1 MRPTAK
7 CITCGLT
14 LIVALQI
21 AVPVAA
27 SGSGARLLRPDR
39 TASFTATATVASG
52 DPAPHVRSTNPR
64 IQEVLRYALA
74 KSESF
79 RDLLATL
86 DLVDRVVYVEEGT
99 CRNPEHRSCLHLVAD
114 SPNIIVHIDPRQQI
128 RSVVAQLAHELY
140 HAAEIGR
147 EPDVVDAAGLLA
159 LYARIGERSCSSDA
173 CWETRAA
180 VAFEAL
186 VRRQLVGRPAPE

>member
-1 MRPTAK
+1 MQSTAK

-21 AVPVAA
+21 AVPVGA
-27 SGSGARLLRPDR
+27 SRSGARLLRPDR

-52 DPAPHVRSTNPR
+52 NPAPHIRPR
-64 IQEVLRYALA
+64 IRE
-74 KSESF
+74 F
-79 RDLLATL
+79 RRCCGMPSRNPNRFAISSPRWISSIGSSTSK
-86 DLVDRVVYVEEGT
+86 EGT

-159 LYARIGERSCSSDA
+159 LYTRVGEL
-173 CWETRAA
+173 
-180 VAFEAL
+180 F
-186 VRRQLVGRPAPE
+186 VGRVLGNACRR